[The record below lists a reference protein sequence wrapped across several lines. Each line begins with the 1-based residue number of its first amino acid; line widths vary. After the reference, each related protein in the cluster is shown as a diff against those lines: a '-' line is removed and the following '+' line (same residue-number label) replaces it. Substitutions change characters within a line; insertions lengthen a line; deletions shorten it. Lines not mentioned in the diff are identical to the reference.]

1 MFYGIVR
8 KNGKADSYVILR
20 SKKEVIE
27 KTKLLKLTGAELELV
42 DYSTFRKIRE
52 EIVKRDEENR
62 RNYMAIR
69 RDLKFFG
76 NKVKT

>member
-8 KNGKADSYVILR
+8 KNGKADSYVALR

-62 RNYMAIR
+62 RNYIAIR
-69 RDLKFFG
+69 RDLKCV
-76 NKVKT
+76 NMS